1 MERTNARLLGP
12 GELASHSESR
22 FSFLAMDVSFIS
34 ATVVLPSVISA
45 LTKTGDRWTGE
56 AVVLIKPQFEAGREH
71 VGKGGI
77 VRDEAAHRLAID
89 RVRESV
95 VTLGGG
101 KIEIVES
108 PITGAEGN
116 HEFLLHADFGT

>member
-1 MERTNARLLGP
+1 MAK
-12 GELASHSESR
+12 A
-22 FSFLAMDVSFIS
+22 
-34 ATVVLPSVISA
+34 
-45 LTKTGDRWTGE
+45 GDRWTGE

-89 RVRESV
+89 RVRECVAS
-95 VTLGGG
+95 LGGG
-101 KIEIVES
+101 EIEVIES